1 MIKMP
6 YIRPNRRVQMD
17 QVVKLMKNLNV
28 KADGDLNYILF
39 KLCKEAVTPG
49 YNNYKNFIGEL
60 NECSNEIRRRFL
72 SPYEDAKIE
81 ENGDV

>member
-1 MIKMP
+1 MP
-6 YIRPNRRVQMD
+6 YIELKKRVQLD
-17 QVVKLMKNLNV
+17 RIIELMKNLNI

-39 KLCKEAVTPG
+39 KLCKETVQPG
-49 YNNYKNFIGEL
+49 YNQYKNFIAEL

-72 SPYEDAKIE
+72 APYEDTKIR

>member
-1 MIKMP
+1 
-6 YIRPNRRVQMD
+6 MD
-17 QVVKLMKNLNV
+17 QVVELMKNLNV

-39 KLCKEAVTPG
+39 KLCKETVTPG

>member
-1 MIKMP
+1 MKKMP
-6 YIRPNRRVQMD
+6 YIEPKRRVRMD
-17 QVVKLMKNLNV
+17 QVVEFMKNFNV
-28 KADGDLNYILF
+28 KADGGLNYILF
-39 KLCKEAVTPG
+39 KLCKETVTPG

-72 SPYEDAKIE
+72 SPYEDAKIK